1 MKRLGLGLSAVLVAL
16 AVVSVPQLFSQEK
29 AKPADPAKA
38 EAKGPARRL
47 PNNFGKLGLSDEQK
61 EKVYAVQAKYAEE
74 IAKLQKQLADARA
87 KVKVESEAL
96 LTAEQKAKLAEMV
109 AATAKKVEEARKQD
123 SKAKPDASKT
133 DAPKSEPPKTDAKP
147 TSK

>member
-16 AVVSVPQLFSQEK
+16 AVSVPLFSQEK
-29 AKPADPAKA
+29 AEPAKT

-74 IAKLQKQLADARA
+74 IARLQKQLADARA
-87 KVKVESEAL
+87 KVKVETEAL
-96 LTAEQKAKLAEMV
+96 LTAEQKTKLAEFV
-109 AATAKKVEEARKQD
+109 AATQKKIEDAKKQ
-123 SKAKPDASKT
+123 
-133 DAPKSEPPKTDAKP
+133 DAKP
-147 TSK
+147 AAEAPKAEPKPATK